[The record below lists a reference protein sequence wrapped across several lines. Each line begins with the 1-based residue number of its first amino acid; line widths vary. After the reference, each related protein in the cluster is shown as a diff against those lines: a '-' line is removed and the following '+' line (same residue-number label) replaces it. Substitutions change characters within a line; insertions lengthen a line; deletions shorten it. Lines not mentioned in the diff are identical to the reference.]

1 MSFLLVAMLCL
12 ASLAARA
19 EPANERARL
28 EAERQAIAQRF
39 SQEEQA
45 CRQRFAITGCLEDV
59 RVRRREALA
68 PVRERELNLADL
80 ERQQRAAARR
90 LQVAAKMQAAAG
102 PAAAASDPVPEV
114 RQAPAPGRAA
124 SASYPP
130 RVSNDAAREAAAAE
144 RARVGARKL
153 AEIEAGKRRV
163 ADRVAARAS
172 EGKPVQPLPPLPA
185 QGASRPGR

>member
-1 MSFLLVAMLCL
+1 MRFLFVAMLCL

-19 EPANERARL
+19 EPADERARL
-28 EAERQAIAQRF
+28 DAERQAITQRF
-39 SQEEQA
+39 GQEEQV
-45 CRQRFAITGCLEDV
+45 CRQRFAATACLEDV
-59 RVRRREALA
+59 RVRRRDALA

-80 ERQQRAAARR
+80 DRQQRAAQRRR
-90 LQVAAKMQAAAG
+90 LVATKMQAAPG
-102 PAAAASDPVPEV
+102 PAAAASEPVREV
-114 RQAPAPGRAA
+114 RQAPSPGRPA
-124 SASYPP
+124 SASLSP